1 MKTDVL
7 TLALKWAED
16 EVFSSKFFILFGV
29 LFVSGAIGFWKM
41 GKSEIA
47 KAFIHPLW
55 VCGVLLMVVGIGL
68 VYTNY
73 KRMESFPKEHAASV
87 SNFVNSE
94 ILRAN
99 KTVAEYER
107 IVFTVIPL
115 IIVAAALMLIFLNAP
130 LWRALSISIIGM
142 MVIILFIDSNA
153 YLRMKSYQK
162 ELVTFQTSRDETITE

>member
-73 KRMESFPKEHAASV
+73 KRMESFPKEHAASD
-87 SNFVNSE
+87 SHFVNSE

>member
-29 LFVSGAIGFWKM
+29 LFVSGAIGFWQM
-41 GKSEIA
+41 GKSEVA

-55 VCGVLLMVVGIGL
+55 VCGVLLIIVGIGL

-73 KRMESFPKEHAASV
+73 KRMESFPEEHAASV
-87 SNFVNSE
+87 PHFVNAE
-94 ILRAN
+94 MQRAN

-115 IIVAAALMLIFLNAP
+115 IIVAAALMLIFLNTP

-153 YLRMKSYQK
+153 HSRMKSYQK
-162 ELVTFQTSRDETITE
+162 ELVIFQKQYR